1 MMEHS
6 RSAYDRKKPRQKA
19 ARATLLERARRL
31 RVVVLLLSAA
41 ALMTSAVANAAP
53 ATDGPGDFVAKF
65 AIEWKGITAGYS
77 TLELTRTAPGSY
89 TYRSR
94 NVARGIF
101 KLAFPDVISQMSTF
115 SIVDGEVRPM
125 TYHADD
131 GEPES
136 AKAVTLRFDWQSQ
149 RVTGIAE
156 KKPIDLP
163 LPSGTQD
170 SLSVQI
176 ELMRELALGRSPKGF
191 WLIDDDEVKEYK
203 YTREGTETLDT
214 PLGKLE
220 AVKYRSEHAG
230 SVRVTR
236 LWLAPALGY
245 LPIRAERSRS
255 GKIDFS
261 LVIRELK
268 TS

>member
-1 MMEHS
+1 M
-6 RSAYDRKKPRQKA
+6 RGAFLA
-19 ARATLLERARRL
+19 AA
-31 RVVVLLLSAA
+31 AA
-41 ALMTSAVANAAP
+41 ALAPCAVIAA
-53 ATDGPGDFVAKF
+53 ADTDGPADFTAKF
-65 AIEWKGITAGYS
+65 AIEWKSITAGYS
-77 TLELTRTAPGSY
+77 TLELTRTAPNAY

-101 KLAFPDVISQMSTF
+101 KLAFPDAISQTSTF
-115 SIVDGEVRPM
+115 TVVDGEIRPAS
-125 TYHADD
+125 YHADD

-136 AKAVTLRFDWQSQ
+136 DKAVTLRFDWQAE

-163 LPSGTQD
+163 LPRGTQD

-176 ELMRELALGRSPKGF
+176 ELMRELAAGRSPKGF
-191 WLIDDDEVKEYK
+191 WLIDNDEVKEYK

-220 AVKYRSEHAG
+220 TVRYRSEHAG
-230 SVRVTR
+230 SDRVTR

-245 LPIRAERSRS
+245 LPIRAERSRA

-268 TS
+268 TL